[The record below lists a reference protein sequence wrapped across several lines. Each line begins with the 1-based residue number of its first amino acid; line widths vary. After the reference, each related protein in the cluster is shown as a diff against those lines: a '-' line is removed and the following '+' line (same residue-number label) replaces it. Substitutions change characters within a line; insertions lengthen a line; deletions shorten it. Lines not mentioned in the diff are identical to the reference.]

1 MLTKGTA
8 VTIMI
13 TKVTESE
20 VKVMTEEKKKIITDI
35 VKDLKQLDLIS
46 LKICKSN
53 AEVLKARDALET
65 VAKAG

>member
-1 MLTKGTA
+1 
-8 VTIMI
+8 
-13 TKVTESE
+13 
-20 VKVMTEEKKKIITDI
+20 MTEEKKKIITDI

-65 VAKAG
+65 VVKAG